1 MYQSLVFVARSVPS
15 ENELHC
21 LVTQLT
27 DKQPIPAKVIRNGR
41 VIGIVSATGA
51 IAPKTLAIDTNAF
64 EFKRVEAVQPYAA
77 QIGDVATVS
86 TQLCYTINKTAKG
99 GAKGHT
105 VSPIDAYGRIKPDCK
120 AHFLAYLEKHTG
132 LVGLVDGVAE
142 IGINPWG
149 MPIDD
154 ARKSKVWFVGA
165 MELSM
170 CARVG
175 NPAVFNA
182 LAGVAIGNR
191 RSYGFGAVSCDMLE
205 KAPAT
210 ALVSEAA

>member
-27 DKQPIPAKVIRNGR
+27 DKQPIPAKVTRNGR
-41 VIGIVSATGA
+41 VIGIVSAPGA
-51 IAPKTLAIDTNAF
+51 IAPKTVVLDTNAF
-64 EFKRVEAVQPYAA
+64 EFKRVEVVQPYAA
-77 QIGDVATVS
+77 QAGDVATVS

-105 VSPIDAYGRIKPDCK
+105 VSPIDAYGRIKPDCN
-120 AHFLAYLEKHTG
+120 AHFLTYLEKHTG
-132 LVGLVDGVAE
+132 LAGLVDGAAE
-142 IGINPWG
+142 IGITPWA
-149 MPIDD
+149 MPVDD

-165 MELSM
+165 MALTLS
-170 CARVG
+170 ARVADS
-175 NPAVFNA
+175 AVFNA

-205 KAPAT
+205 KAPAIE
-210 ALVSEAA
+210 LVSEAA